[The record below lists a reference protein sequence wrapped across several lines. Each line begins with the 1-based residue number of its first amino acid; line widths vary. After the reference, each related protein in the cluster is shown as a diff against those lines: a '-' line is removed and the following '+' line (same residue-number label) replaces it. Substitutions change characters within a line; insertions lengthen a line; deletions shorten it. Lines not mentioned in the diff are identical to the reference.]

1 MKISQRLNLIE
12 SMVNNRYEHIWDCC
26 CDHGLLGA
34 KLLDNDRASVVH
46 FVDVVPDLM
55 REVSNKL
62 ERFYPAADGKEH
74 RWQVHCIDVALL
86 PLVKR
91 TNSQL
96 IIIAGVGGELL
107 ISLVDAII
115 AAHPLQQLEFILC
128 PVHHIYEVRKA
139 LKNLGLGLID
149 ERLLE
154 ENRRFY
160 EVLHVS
166 THSKVPISLV
176 GSQMWDLTRTLDQRY
191 LQKTLSHYQRI
202 ESGQLSRR
210 ISTTTSVTDV
220 SAEDVSNI
228 IKQYQALTLD
238 KK

>member
-62 ERFYPAADGKEH
+62 ERFYPAANRKEQ

-91 TNSQL
+91 TDSQL

-107 ISLVDAII
+107 ISLVEAII
-115 AAHPLQQLEFILC
+115 AAHPQQQLEFMLC

-139 LKNLGLGLID
+139 VKKLGLGLID

-166 THSKVPISLV
+166 THSKVPVSLV
-176 GSQMWDLTRTLDQRY
+176 GNQMWNLTRTLDQRY

-202 ESGQLSRR
+202 ESGLLSRR
-210 ISTTTSVTDV
+210 IKTITSETDV
-220 SAEDVSNI
+220 PAEAVSNI
-228 IKQYQALTLD
+228 IRQYQALTLD

>member
-1 MKISQRLNLIE
+1 MKISQRLKLIE
-12 SMVNNRYEHIWDCC
+12 SMVSKRYDHIWDCC

-55 REVSNKL
+55 RDVSAKL
-62 ERFYPAADGKEH
+62 ERFYPTANGKER

-86 PLVKR
+86 PLVDT

-107 ISLVDAII
+107 ISLVEAII
-115 AAHPLQQLEFILC
+115 AAHPQQQLEFILC
-128 PVHHIYEVRKA
+128 PVHHIFEVRKA
-139 LKNLGLGLID
+139 LTNLGLGLID

-160 EVLHVS
+160 EVLHVC

-176 GSQMWDLTRTLDQRY
+176 GSQMWDLTRALDQCY

-202 ESGQLSRR
+202 ESGLLNKRVKA
-210 ISTTTSVTDV
+210 TTSASDV
-220 SAEDVSNI
+220 SAKDISNI

>member
-62 ERFYPAADGKEH
+62 ERFYPAANGKEQ

-91 TNSQL
+91 TDSQL

-128 PVHHIYEVRKA
+128 PVHHIFEVRKA
-139 LKNLGLGLID
+139 LKDLGLGLID

-166 THSKVPISLV
+166 THSKLPISLV

-210 ISTTTSVTDV
+210 INTTTSVTDV
-220 SAEDVSNI
+220 SAEAVSNI